1 MIKEAR
7 WSGWVWVGECFFWY
21 RPTRVV
27 PDQTPLNGRCCCS
40 VTHSLPTAQISRK
53 SNHAFS
59 HSAAEKQ
66 TDRQTGTNSE
76 HITPAHSGG
85 RTDEALPDPPWQLSY
100 SLLFASQHWGA
111 ALGNPFHQSIDR
123 SRQTD
128 WFTATI
134 DPMASDFCAST
145 IMSSCLKPCLGSR
158 NKRREGC
165 KRPQATFTDKLAYEV
180 THLH

>member
-1 MIKEAR
+1 M
-7 WSGWVWVGECFFWY
+7 S
-21 RPTRVV
+21 RVYV
-27 PDQTPLNGRCCCS
+27 PDHFQNLVNSS
-40 VTHSLPTAQISRK
+40 VTHSLPTARISRK
-53 SNHAFS
+53 SNHAVS

-66 TDRQTGTNSE
+66 TDRQTGMNSE

-85 RTDEALPDPPWQLSY
+85 RTVEAMRDPLWQLSY

-134 DPMASDFCAST
+134 DLTASDFCAFT